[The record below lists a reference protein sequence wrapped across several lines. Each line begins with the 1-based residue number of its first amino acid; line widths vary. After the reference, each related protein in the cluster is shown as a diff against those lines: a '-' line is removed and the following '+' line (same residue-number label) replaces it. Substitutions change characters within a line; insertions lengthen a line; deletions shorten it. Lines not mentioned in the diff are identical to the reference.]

1 MVKSNIC
8 VLDTNSAKPVLLGG
22 YKSVK
27 PKKNLKHKSSKPK
40 KLSNPKKLS
49 KTKPK
54 KLSKTKPKKPSKTK
68 TKKSPKLHTGPRG
81 GKYIIKKGKKIY
93 Q

>member
-1 MVKSNIC
+1 MNEDEYLTSPIYKFSNETGIRLEKSMNEDKYLTI
-8 VLDTNSAKPVLLGG
+8 GG
-22 YKSVK
+22 LKKSR
-27 PKKNLKHKSSKPK
+27 
-40 KLSNPKKLS
+40 
-49 KTKPK
+49 TKPK

-68 TKKSPKLHTGPRG
+68 PKKLSKTKPKKSPKLHTGPRG